1 MGARSDWCRDFWQ
14 AMPISTMGFN
24 FLTLSVVIPE
34 NLPISA
40 IFSRLMA
47 VLLLI
52 SINAFFV
59 TAEFSIVSVRRS
71 RISQLVSQGDLQA
84 KTVQQL
90 QRSLDRLLSTTQ
102 LGITLSSL
110 ALGWIGESTMAL
122 IVAFAITQLPISEVH
137 SQAIAHTIAIPMAF
151 FLVAYLQIVLGEL
164 FPKSVAMLYPERLAR
179 FLGPPSLTIARFFNP
194 FIWILNQ
201 STRFL
206 LRLFKI
212 QYSNQFSYSRLT
224 PEELQLMIR
233 TTAETPDL
241 DAEERELLTNVFE
254 FREVSAG
261 EIMVPRTQIDAITV
275 TASFRDLLETVATTG
290 HSRYPV
296 VGDSLDDIQGIVDL
310 KHLWQLLARHRIT
323 LDAPIGPWVKPARFV
338 PGYTPLHELLA
349 TMQHTGQKLAIV
361 VDEFGGTAGLLTL
374 TDLISEII
382 GEVYEPDDDEELLVQ
397 ILEDQSYLIKA
408 HTHLEEVNELLE
420 VALPESEEYQT
431 LGGFL
436 IYQLQKIPREGDTLI
451 YEGRE
456 WVVMS
461 TDGPKLKDIRVRILP
476 PMLEPEVAD
485 SSDQATS
492 LFPPIPGDE

>member
-1 MGARSDWCRDFWQ
+1 MC
-14 AMPISTMGFN
+14 PIFPI
-24 FLTLSVVIPE
+24 LSVVIPE
-34 NLPISA
+34 SLPFA
-40 IFSRLMA
+40 AVVSRLIA

-71 RISQLVSQGDLQA
+71 RISQLVTQGDLQA

-110 ALGWIGESTMAL
+110 ALGWIGESTMAI
-122 IVAFAITQLPISEVH
+122 IVAFAITRLPLPEIR
-137 SQAIAHTIAIPMAF
+137 SQAIAHAIAIPMAF

-164 FPKSVAMLYPERLAR
+164 CPKSVAMLYPERLAR
-179 FLGPPSLTIARFFNP
+179 FLGPPSLTIARFFTP

-201 STRFL
+201 STRLL
-206 LRLFKI
+206 LRLFHI
-212 QYSNQFSYSRLT
+212 PYSNQFGYSRLT

-233 TTAETPDL
+233 TATETPDL

-261 EIMVPRTQIDAITV
+261 EIMIPRTQIEGVQVND
-275 TASFRDLLETVATTG
+275 SFRNVLETVAATG

-296 VGDSLDDIQGIVDL
+296 IGESLDDIQGVVDL
-310 KHLWQLLARHRIT
+310 KHLWQLLARHQIT
-323 LDAPIGPWVKPARFV
+323 LDAPIRPWVKPARFV
-338 PGYTPLHELLA
+338 PEYMPLHELLA
-349 TMQHTGQKLAIV
+349 TMQRTGQKLVIV

-374 TDLISEII
+374 TDLTNEII
-382 GEVYEPDDDEELLVQ
+382 GEMHEPENNDELLVQ

-408 HTHLEEVNELLE
+408 HTHLEDVNELLE
-420 VALPESEEYQT
+420 VELPDSDDYQT

-436 IYQLQKIPREGDTLI
+436 IYQLQKIPRQGDTLI
-451 YEGRE
+451 YEGKE
-456 WVVMS
+456 WVVLS
-461 TDGPKLKDIRVRILP
+461 TDGPKLEDILVRSLP
-476 PMLEPEVAD
+476 PSLETDAPAIAE
-485 SSDQATS
+485 SKGEKTS
-492 LFPPIPGDE
+492 LFPPTAGDGGTPRHLHN

>member
-1 MGARSDWCRDFWQ
+1 MV
-14 AMPISTMGFN
+14 PY
-24 FLTLSVVIPE
+24 LPVLSVVIPE
-34 NLPISA
+34 TLPPVA

-59 TAEFSIVSVRRS
+59 AAEFSIVSVRRS
-71 RISQLVSQGDLQA
+71 RISQLVVQGDLQA
-84 KTVQQL
+84 KTVQHL

-110 ALGWIGESTMAL
+110 ALGWIGESTMAI
-122 IVAFAITQLPISEVH
+122 IVAFAITRLPISEFR
-137 SQAIAHTIAIPMAF
+137 SQVIAHAISIPVAF

-164 FPKSVAMLYPERLAR
+164 CPKSVAMLYPERLAR

-201 STRFL
+201 STRWL
-206 LRLFKI
+206 LRLFNI

-241 DAEERELLTNVFE
+241 DAEERELLNNVFE
-254 FREVSAG
+254 FREVTAE
-261 EIMVPRTQIDAITV
+261 EIMIPRTQIDGVNAD
-275 TASFRDLLETVATTG
+275 ASFRELLEAVATTG

-296 VGDSLDDIQGIVDL
+296 MGESLDDIQGVVDL

-323 LDAPIGPWVKPARFV
+323 LDASIRPWVKPARFV
-338 PGYTPLHELLA
+338 PEYTPLHELLA
-349 TMQHTGQKLAIV
+349 TMQRTGQKLVIV

-374 TDLISEII
+374 TDLTSEII
-382 GEVYEPDDDEELLVQ
+382 GEMHEPESEDELLVQ
-397 ILEDQSYLIKA
+397 ILEDQSYLVKA
-408 HTHLEEVNELLE
+408 HTHLDEVNELLQ
-420 VALPESEEYQT
+420 VDLPESDDYQT

-436 IYQLQKIPREGDTLI
+436 IYQLQKIPHAGERLMFAD
-451 YEGRE
+451 RE
-456 WVVMS
+456 WVILS
-461 TDGPKLKDIRVRILP
+461 TDGPRLEDILVRQIDIP
-476 PMLEPEVAD
+476 PSPSTPRPPSSPNPAD
-485 SSDQATS
+485 
-492 LFPPIPGDE
+492 I